1 MIKTTLLCLLS
12 AFCSAAPPPPQPI
25 IVLPN
30 NYNSVIIR
38 QLTGV
43 LVGAN
48 MPPQLQVIILE
59 NGNAYDGFVV
69 TWTYVSAVDGE
80 THTATHSVVDGGQY
94 GTVDILYV
102 DAATGSVTV
111 TPYALARGAVMS
123 SGN

>member
-1 MIKTTLLCLLS
+1 MKTLLFLLAS
-12 AFCSAAPPPPQPI
+12 TFGFAQSQPGPI

-30 NYNSVIIR
+30 NYNSATIR

-43 LVGAN
+43 LVAAN

-69 TWTYVSAVDGE
+69 TWTYVSAADGSK
-80 THTATHSVVDGGQY
+80 HTATHSVVDGGQY

-102 DAATGSVTV
+102 DAASATVTV
-111 TPYALARGAVMS
+111 TPYALNRAAVA
-123 SGN
+123 SGGD